1 MIDNVELE
9 NLKQVYLK
17 LLEDINNIDN
27 CVNNVLNNI
36 ENLSVFLKNYCSIND
51 FSFDK
56 GSVYKNKNDLNL
68 VHNFLNNVVVDE
80 ISGLIIQINE
90 KLNI

>member
-36 ENLSVFLKNYCSIND
+36 ENLSVFLKNYCGIND